1 MNYRHIYHA
10 GNIADLFKHAALLAV
25 LERLHVKPGALAVL
39 DTHAGIGR
47 YDLSAVEARKTG
59 EFERGIGALIAYRAQ
74 NPNAAWH
81 PALDRLLNLV
91 ATTSVGDGQG
101 VIYPGS
107 PLLARLVQ
115 RPQDRLALCELHP
128 EDAALLKRLFLGDA
142 SVAVH
147 HRDGY
152 EALKALLPPKEKRG
166 LVLIDPPF
174 ERPDEFPT
182 LVDKIAEAHRRW
194 PVGLYLL
201 WYPIKNDASVA
212 RFRAALAGSG
222 IRRVLAVEFHTEP
235 RRPDEGEDRFRG
247 SGLILINPPWQIEG
261 DLAAIGA
268 DLARA
273 LALPSAE
280 TRIDWLVGE

>member
-25 LERLHVKPGALAVL
+25 LDRLHAKPGALAVL

-47 YDLSAVEARKTG
+47 YDLSAAEARKTG
-59 EFERGIGALIAYRAQ
+59 EFERGIGALIAYRART
-74 NPNAAWH
+74 PDAALH
-81 PALDRLLNLV
+81 PALDRLLHLV
-91 ATTSVGDGQG
+91 ACASAGLTDG

-128 EDAALLKRLFLGDA
+128 EDAAQLKQLFRGDGA
-142 SVAVH
+142 VAVH

-182 LVDKIAEAHRRW
+182 LVEKIAEAHRRW
-194 PVGLYLL
+194 PSGVYLL
-201 WYPIKNDASVA
+201 WYPIKNDAAVA
-212 RFRAALAGSG
+212 RFREALAGSG
-222 IRRVLAVEFHTEP
+222 IRRILAAEFHAEP
-235 RRPDEGEDRFRG
+235 RQPDAVEDRFRG
-247 SGLILINPPWQIEG
+247 SGLILINPPWQSE
-261 DLAAIGA
+261 DALAAIGA

-273 LALPSAE
+273 LDLPEAE